1 MTREVGGRDRDGM
14 ISVWREMGRGRRG
27 ERTRKRKG
35 KVASTSQH
43 PTRPPV

>member
-1 MTREVGGRDRDGM
+1 MGQRWNDIGVARKGRGGGD
-14 ISVWREMGRGRRG
+14 EAKGRGRG
-27 ERTRKRKG
+27 EGG